1 MIRSTA
7 LAKEIANP
15 QPKRREILRCA
26 QNDGASQQ
34 QRKCRSLDCARDDS
48 ANRATPNGREI
59 LRREE
64 RSFARSGWQRKA
76 KSTATENAVPQRS
89 DDSATRESK
98 ERRAKA
104 RRYDG
109 RRDHEMTSPI
119 REPD

>member
-1 MIRSTA
+1 VPIHNQSEERFFAALRTTA
-7 LAKEIANP
+7 QVNNKENADP
-15 QPKRREILRCA
+15 
-26 QNDGASQQ
+26 S
-34 QRKCRSLDCARDDS
+34 
-48 ANRATPNGREI
+48 TPNGREI